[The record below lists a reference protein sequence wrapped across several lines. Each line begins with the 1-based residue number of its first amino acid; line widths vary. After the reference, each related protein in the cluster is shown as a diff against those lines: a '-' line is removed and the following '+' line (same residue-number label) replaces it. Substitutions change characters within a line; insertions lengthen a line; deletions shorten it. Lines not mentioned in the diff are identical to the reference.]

1 VFVPSLSW
9 QNDRFYY
16 KMDKKY
22 HCCSYS
28 RSAAEHLVVELL
40 QLVFGPVL
48 NQPGPQELRTLL
60 QKRVCF

>member
-1 VFVPSLSW
+1 
-9 QNDRFYY
+9 
-16 KMDKKY
+16 MDKKY